1 MICYDRALRS
11 DPASVDSRSRVESEK
26 VNLRFEASRGGGGGG
41 GKRIFGEESTRG
53 ITEGQV
59 KDDGVADVKISKGGD
74 TEGWN

>member
-26 VNLRFEASRGGGGGG
+26 VNLRFEASRGGGR
-41 GKRIFGEESTRG
+41 KRIFGEESTRG

-74 TEGWN
+74 TGGWN

>member
-26 VNLRFEASRGGGGGG
+26 VNLRLEASRGGGG

-74 TEGWN
+74 TGGWN

>member
-1 MICYDRALRS
+1 MIAPS
-11 DPASVDSRSRVESEK
+11 DPIQLPSIPDHASK
-26 VNLRFEASRGGGGGG
+26 AKNLRFEASRGGGGGG

-74 TEGWN
+74 TGGWN

>member
-74 TEGWN
+74 TGGWN

>member
-1 MICYDRALRS
+1 M
-11 DPASVDSRSRVESEK
+11 
-26 VNLRFEASRGGGGGG
+26 NLRFEASRGGGGGG

-74 TEGWN
+74 TGGMELRGGEVSYVDETRYTGMNGNED

>member
-26 VNLRFEASRGGGGGG
+26 VNLRFEASREGGGG

-74 TEGWN
+74 TGEWN

>member
-26 VNLRFEASRGGGGGG
+26 VNLRFEASRGRGG
-41 GKRIFGEESTRG
+41 GKRIFGEESMRG

-74 TEGWN
+74 TGGWN